1 MDNQL
6 IILTATQLKEL
17 FFEWLYEYENRNN
30 QKGKE
35 EEELYLNS
43 KETCRLLNISNT
55 TLHDWIKKKKLSP
68 HRMGH
73 RLLFLKS
80 EIMKRI
86 AVSIN

>member
-6 IILTATQLKEL
+6 IILTATQVKGL
-17 FFEWLYEYENRNN
+17 FYEWLSEYENRNN
-30 QKGKE
+30 QKEKE

-55 TLHDWIKKKKLSP
+55 TLHDWIKKGKLIP
-68 HRMGH
+68 HRMG
-73 RLLFLKS
+73 RKLLFLKS
-80 EIMKRI
+80 EIMKQI